1 MDVAVSFNPKV
12 YDPCTYSKMYQEVVV
27 TACISLQHAYELEN
41 AIALYASGKLF
52 CFFFFAPYTTLLVST
67 HAPISDLPN
76 FVYIS

>member
-1 MDVAVSFNPKV
+1 MKRSDMDVAVSFNPKF

-52 CFFFFAPYTTLLVST
+52 FFCSLHYSACKYTCS
-67 HAPISDLPN
+67 
-76 FVYIS
+76 Y